1 MWKPRNREDFPFD
14 VDVFLKHLSNGPG
27 VYRMF
32 DADDKILYVGK
43 ARNLK
48 RRVSSYFTKS
58 VTEIKTLKMLSLLD
72 HIEITRT
79 HTEGESLILEANLIR
94 EHKPPFNILLKDD
107 KSFPWLFVS
116 TKQDY
121 PRLRYHR
128 GAQKEPGEYFG
139 PYPNAYAVR
148 EAQNY
153 LQRLFKLRP
162 CEDSVFKNRSRPCL
176 QFQIKRCSG
185 PCVGEISVEDY
196 QQDVEHAVMFLR
208 GRDQEIVNN
217 LVVQMETAA
226 ENLEFEKAGEFRDKV
241 KALQSLQQK
250 QNVNA
255 GEGGNKDADILG
267 ITVTNEHACVIVMF
281 VRGGRNL
288 GHRTYFPKTPD
299 GSTVEEVQEAFLL
312 QYYMNASVPHEII
325 VPFPILQDDHV
336 ALADLLAD
344 QADRNVELKHSVRG
358 ERKRW
363 QEMARMTS
371 DQALTTRLASDAN
384 QRQRMED
391 LQALLGLDDLPT
403 QLECFDISHTM
414 GEATVASCVVFDAN
428 GPAKQLYR
436 RFNIEGITGG
446 DDYAA
451 MRQAIERR
459 YTRIKKGEGRMP
471 DILFIDGGKGQ
482 LAQAVEVM
490 EELGITEVQLVG
502 VAKGTERRPGL
513 EQLFLPEKEF
523 SIRPKDDSPA
533 LHLIQ
538 HIRDESHR
546 FAISGHRAKREKAR
560 RTSPLEGIDGLG
572 PKRRQAILKHF
583 GGLQEVRRAGVEDLS
598 RVQGISKALAQKIY
612 DHFHE
617 QAN

>member
-1 MWKPRNREDFPFD
+1 MWKPRNRDEFPFD

-32 DADDKILYVGK
+32 DANDRILYVGK

-48 RRVSSYFTKS
+48 RRVSSYFGKS
-58 VTEIKTLKMLSLLD
+58 VTEIKTLRLLSEVD

-79 HTEGESLILEANLIR
+79 LTEGESLILEANLIR

-185 PCVGEISVEDY
+185 PCVGEISVDDY
-196 QQDVEHAVMFLR
+196 REDVEHALLFLR
-208 GRDQEIVNN
+208 GRDEEIINN
-217 LVVQMETAA
+217 LVSQMETAA
-226 ENLEFEKAGEFRDKV
+226 EQLAFEKAGEYRDKI

-250 QNVNA
+250 QHVNA
-255 GEGGNKDADILG
+255 GEGGNKDSDILG
-267 ITVTNEHACVIVMF
+267 ITVTNDHACVIVMF

-288 GHRTYFPKTPD
+288 GHRTYFPKTPQ

-312 QYYMNASVPHEII
+312 QYYLQASTPHEII
-325 VPFPILQDDHV
+325 VPFPIAEQTVLQE
-336 ALADLLAD
+336 LLTE
-344 QADRNVELKHSVRG
+344 QAGRNVDLKFSVRG

-363 QEMARMTS
+363 QDMARMTA

-384 QRQRMED
+384 QRQRLED
-391 LQALLGLDDLPT
+391 LQATLNLDELPS

-451 MRQAIERR
+451 MRQAIQRR
-459 YTRIKKGEGRMP
+459 YTRVKKGEGRLP

-523 SIRPKDDSPA
+523 SIRLKDDSPA

-538 HIRDESHR
+538 QIRDESHR

-560 RTSPLEGIDGLG
+560 RTSPLEAISGLG
-572 PKRRQAILKHF
+572 PKRRQALLKHF
-583 GGLQEVRRAGVEDLS
+583 GGLQEIKRAGVDDLS
-598 RVQGISKALAQKIY
+598 RVQGISKSLAQTVY
-612 DHFHE
+612 DYFHS
-617 QAN
+617 